1 MKKNTACIFIVF
13 LLILSIILSG
23 CEVIFPPTIY
33 ESSAMKIRY
42 DLSYGYHINST
53 GKGNY
58 EIMYLCDI
66 PEVLIGMVSYTLL
79 YTQEYEIKTLMNNS
93 YIYWNI
99 SRNDETTFDVGLQAS
114 VEATSY
120 LVRDLNGPDAAS
132 LQGLK
137 ENYPYMINQY
147 TTVQGNDTIRFIDPH
162 NTEIATIATM
172 VLGNEKTNNSF
183 LVAKALF
190 SWLKQNIQYQT
201 HPSEKIVQST
211 AVTLQRKQGDCD
223 DLSFLYV
230 SLCRAAGVPAR
241 FIRGYLISN
250 DIITGAITA
259 VAHAWVE
266 VFVGTTD
273 SQNGWIPVECACCV
287 NSVETDIQQNFGVET
302 AYHLRLYTD
311 DGSNESLNSSLS
323 GISYV
328 IHQPNIHIQLEPF
341 AEIQNYQ
348 QLESKQ
354 LIVTDKNIRYYN

>member
-1 MKKNTACIFIVF
+1 MKKNTAGLVIAF
-13 LLILSIILSG
+13 LLLLSISFSG

-33 ESSAMKIRY
+33 ESGAMKISY
-42 DLSYGYHINST
+42 DISYGYRINTT

-66 PEVLIGMVSYTLL
+66 PEVLIGTVSYTLL
-79 YTQEYEIKTLMNNS
+79 YSQQYETKSLMNNT

-99 SRNDETTFDVGLQAS
+99 SGNDETTIEVGLRAS

-120 LVRDLNGPDAAS
+120 LVRDLNGQDAVS
-132 LQGLK
+132 LQMLK
-137 ENYPYMINQY
+137 ENYPSIIHQY
-147 TTVQGNDTIRFIDPH
+147 TKVQGNETIRFIDP
-162 NTEIATIATM
+162 NDPEISSIATTI
-172 VLGNEKTNNSF
+172 LENEKTNNSF

-201 HPSEKIVQST
+201 HPSEKVVRSA

-230 SLCRAAGVPAR
+230 SLCRAVDIPAR

-250 DIITGAITA
+250 DITTGAKTA

-266 VFVGTTD
+266 VFIGTTD
-273 SQNGWIPVECACCV
+273 AQNGWIPVECACCV

-302 AYHLRLYTD
+302 AFHLRLYTD

-328 IHQPNIHIQLEPF
+328 IHQPNTHIQLEPF

-348 QLESKQ
+348 ELESKQ
-354 LIVTDKNIRYYN
+354 LVITDKNIRYFN